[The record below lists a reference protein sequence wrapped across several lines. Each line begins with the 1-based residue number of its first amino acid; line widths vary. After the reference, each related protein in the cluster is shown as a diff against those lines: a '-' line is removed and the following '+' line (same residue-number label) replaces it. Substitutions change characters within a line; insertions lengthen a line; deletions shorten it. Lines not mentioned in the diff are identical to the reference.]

1 MKQSRLG
8 SQVKHDCLSGII
20 SRWKYFA
27 VALAFFTFICAVFAV
42 HVNSFL
48 RTYDLSEKLGFFDF
62 LFQIFAGNRPFDTTD
77 RSVQSL
83 SVAWFTFH
91 AYLLFLTGFYA
102 AEDLKNPAVPFILR
116 VKSKTKWWAGKFVWC
131 ILSVT
136 FYYLLLL
143 FCIGLFAVLGG
154 NTGFASES
162 VCSEFFGVE
171 IGGVSKHNIAVVLLF
186 LPFISSVALSSFH
199 MMLSLVVRPLYSF
212 LLGIVFLAAAAF
224 YCHPLLL
231 YNFTMASRNAVFFPG
246 SGITSARGI
255 ISALCVTLFSFLG
268 GIVVVRH
275 RDII

>member
-1 MKQSRLG
+1 MKQSGLN
-8 SQVKHDCLSGII
+8 SLVKHDFLSGMIA
-20 SRWKYFA
+20 RWKYYA
-27 VALAFFTFICAVFAV
+27 VAFALFIFISATFAV
-42 HVNSFL
+42 HANSFL
-48 RTYDLSEKLGFFDF
+48 QTYRLSEKLGFFDF
-62 LFQIFAGNRPFDTTD
+62 LFQFFAGNKPFDTTD

-102 AEDLKNPAVPFILR
+102 AEDLKASAVSFLLR

-131 ILSVT
+131 VLSVN

-162 VCSEFFGVE
+162 VCSEFFGIE
-171 IGGVSKHNIAVVLLF
+171 IGSVSKHDIAVVLLL

-199 MMLSLVVRPLYSF
+199 MMLSLVVKPLYSF
-212 LLGIVFLAAAAF
+212 LVGIVFLAAAAF

-231 YNFTMASRNAVFFPG
+231 YNFTMASRNTVFFPG
-246 SGITSARGI
+246 SGITSERGI
-255 ISALCVTLFSFLG
+255 ISALCVTLVSFLG